1 MKRALIL
8 SVVLGSAPALAATPI
23 DGWYGSVFGGYT
35 YIPDNVSATTSNGLL
50 LNGTSYRNGY
60 NAGGRFGYKSNP
72 LRYEGEYTY
81 LHANVKH
88 FNLNNINQINNSGYN
103 SASYFMANI
112 YYDFPEMIPCFTP
125 FLGVGIGYAHVVAS
139 LQSLSNNF
147 GYTTFKATNNV
158 FAYQGTTGFSY
169 NFAENWSADLAYRYT
184 ATQRPSQFGKV
195 FQTHIASLGV
205 TYRFNEAIY
214 K

>member
-1 MKRALIL
+1 MKRAIIL
-8 SVVLGSAPALAATPI
+8 SAILGSGSALAATPV
-23 DGWYGSVFGGYT
+23 DGWYAAVFGGYT
-35 YIPDNVSATTSNGLL
+35 YLPDNISAYTTTGLL

-81 LHANVKH
+81 LHADIKH
-88 FNLNNINQINNSGYN
+88 FNLNNHAQLNTSGYS

-125 FLGVGIGYAHVVAS
+125 FLGVGLGYAHLVAK
-139 LQSLSNNF
+139 LQSTSTRY
-147 GYTTFKATNNV
+147 GYTTFKANNNV
-158 FAYQGTTGFSY
+158 FGYQGTVGFAY
-169 NFAENWSADLAYRYT
+169 NFAENYSADLAYRFT
-184 ATQRPSQFGKV
+184 ATEQAKQFGKV
-195 FQTHIASLGV
+195 FQTHIASFGV
-205 TYRFNEAIY
+205 TYRFDEASY